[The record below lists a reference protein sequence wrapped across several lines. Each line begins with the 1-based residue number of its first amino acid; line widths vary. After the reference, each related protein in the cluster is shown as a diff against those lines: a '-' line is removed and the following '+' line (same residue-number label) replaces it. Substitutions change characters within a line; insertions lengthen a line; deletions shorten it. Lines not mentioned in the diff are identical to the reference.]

1 MSPIGLS
8 FVLRS
13 YENESDGKASEWV
26 QYTPT
31 SLETLPPAFIEKLTF
46 LNAAF
51 QFERN
56 QMALFLRSL
65 YTALE
70 DVVKDPNDD
79 EEMVPD

>member
-1 MSPIGLS
+1 M
-8 FVLRS
+8 LRS
-13 YENESDGKASEWV
+13 YENESDGKPSDWV

-46 LNAAF
+46 LSAAF

-65 YTALE
+65 YTALD
-70 DVVKDPNDD
+70 DVVKDDNDD
-79 EEMVPD
+79 EMVPD